1 MADDNLP
8 TRRRNLL
15 LATGALIAVAA
26 SAASLTATPAHAAE
40 LKVFAS
46 TAIRTAATE
55 LGAQFEKATE
65 NKLVYT
71 VDAAAVL
78 KTQIDQGATF
88 DLTIITAPLIDALA
102 TAGKVDPATRAVV
115 ARAGLGVSIRAG
127 AAKPD
132 VSTPDAFK
140 RALLNATSI
149 GYAAQ
154 GTSRSGTEAML
165 AKLGIADALKSKIKL
180 LDKPAPL
187 GVAAGEV
194 ELGLGPVSEILPV
207 AGVAVVGPYPP
218 ELQAY
223 LVFTGAVS
231 STSSNA
237 DAAKA
242 LLKFL
247 TGPTAVPVIK
257 AKGLEPG

>member
-1 MADDNLP
+1 MANDNIP
-8 TRRRNLL
+8 MGRRFLS
-15 LATGALIAVAA
+15 LAAGAAVAVAA
-26 SAASLTATPAHAAE
+26 LASPPMATRARAAE

-46 TAIRTAATE
+46 TATRTAIAQ
-55 LGAQFEKATE
+55 LGAQFETATE
-65 NKLVYT
+65 NKLAYT

-78 KTQIDQGATF
+78 KTQIDQGAAF
-88 DLTIITAPLIDALA
+88 DVAIITAPLIDALA
-102 TAGKVDPATRAVV
+102 AAGKIDPATRVIV

-132 VSTPDAFK
+132 VSTPDALK
-140 RALLNATSI
+140 RTLLNAASI

-165 AKLGIADALKSKIKL
+165 AKLGIADALKPKIKL
-180 LDKPAPL
+180 LDGPAPL

-207 AGVAVVGPYPP
+207 AGIDLVGPYPS
-218 ELQAY
+218 ELQSY
-223 LVFTGAVS
+223 LVFAAAVS
-231 STSSNA
+231 STSDHA
-237 DAAKA
+237 EAAKA
-242 LLKFL
+242 LIKLL
-247 TGPTAVPVIK
+247 TGPVAAPVLT

>member
-1 MADDNLP
+1 MKIHCALFAVVALVLPPMAM
-8 TRRRNLL
+8 R
-15 LATGALIAVAA
+15 VE
-26 SAASLTATPAHAAE
+26 AAE

-46 TAIRTAATE
+46 TATRTAVAE
-55 LGAQFEKATE
+55 LGAAFEKASD
-65 NKLVYT
+65 NKLIYT

-78 KTQIDQGATF
+78 KTQIDQGAAF
-88 DLTIITAPLIDALA
+88 DVAIITAPLIDALA
-102 TAGKVDPATRAVV
+102 AAGKVDRATRAVV

-132 VSTPDAFK
+132 VSTPDALK
-140 RALLNATSI
+140 RALLNAASV
-149 GYAAQ
+149 GYAAL

-165 AKLGIADALKSKIKL
+165 TKLGIADALKPKIKL

-207 AGVAVVGPYPP
+207 AGVEVVGPYPA
-218 ELQAY
+218 ELQSY
-223 LVFTGAVS
+223 LVFSAAVS
-231 STSSNA
+231 STSSHA

-242 LLKFL
+242 LIKFL
-247 TGPTAVPVIK
+247 TGPDAAAVIK
-257 AKGLEPG
+257 AKGMEPG